1 MFPIAAAVLPSL
13 PPAERLPMLSHVC
26 TDSRGHPKLL
36 TTRWFLCLWSSVIC
50 TSSLHRLWD
59 FLFVNGPAAT
69 MQVALACMYLCEPRV
84 LETRDIGE
92 ALAAVKDVLQDDG
105 GGLLDAAL
113 HRVSDISIEQLA
125 MWRAR
130 CRDIVVSEAHHLH
143 SSRQLLKM
151 QRASGFSLQELQ
163 LVARLCGPPDSDA
176 AHMQAPHVRAIDYDG
191 FTVVLHGLIP
201 QWTNVAPRRDLLVS
215 GAGKHRRAGV
225 GLGERVGSDDDS
237 CVCQVPKLG
246 LTGEEPSLVER
257 LFTIFLGLPTDDRA
271 ETDCFEHDDCFD
283 KVNTLSAGGAQT
295 SPLPDVLS
303 TTARSRLTFEQLVL
317 GLGWL
322 LRGTSERRAELCFK
336 CFADGSGG
344 LSTDG
349 ECSSDGPEKVGG
361 VGGGVQRAH
370 FVSLLT
376 SVYVMYEPTG
386 SDYESARARV
396 RDEAERFTSMMYG
409 LWDPECSSVLD
420 EAAFDRAAHHH
431 PLLVQAFQLEQLEL
445 NATLRQDREACNP
458 IGSARLRVKN
468 GSPRLNAMPRLVS
481 DHF

>member
-1 MFPIAAAVLPSL
+1 
-13 PPAERLPMLSHVC
+13 
-26 TDSRGHPKLL
+26 
-36 TTRWFLCLWSSVIC
+36 
-50 TSSLHRLWD
+50 LHRLWD

-105 GGLLDAAL
+105 GRLLDAAL

-125 MWRAR
+125 VWRAR

-176 AHMQAPHVRAIDYDG
+176 AHMQAPHARAIDYDG
-191 FTVVLHGLIP
+191 FTVVLRGLIP
-201 QWTNVAPRRDLLVS
+201 QWTNLAPRRELVVS
-215 GAGKHRRAGV
+215 GTGKHRRAGV
-225 GLGERVGSDDDS
+225 GVGERVGADADS
-237 CVCQVPKLG
+237 CVCQAPKLG
-246 LTGEEPSLVER
+246 PTAGEPSLVER
-257 LFTIFLGLPTDDRA
+257 LYTIFLGLPTDDRA
-271 ETDCFEHDDCFD
+271 ETDCFDQDCVD
-283 KVNTLSAGGAQT
+283 ELDTLPAGGAQT

-303 TTARSRLTFEQLVL
+303 TAARSRLTFEQLVL

-344 LSTDG
+344 PSTDG
-349 ECSSDGPEKVGG
+349 ECSGDGPGEVGG
-361 VGGGVQRAH
+361 VGGGVQRAN

-386 SDYESARARV
+386 SDYESALARV

-468 GSPRLNAMPRLVS
+468 GSPRLNALPRLIS